1 VVSFE
6 SRKGGAVLENELQYE
21 GLSQTGPNRYEETTP
36 MKPTAKPVKQNR
48 KLESGKKLEK
58 KAPLLVR
65 SLTVKW

>member
-1 VVSFE
+1 
-6 SRKGGAVLENELQYE
+6 
-21 GLSQTGPNRYEETTP
+21 

-58 KAPLLVR
+58 KQPLLVR